1 VPLTLGFLDRA
12 SLADHHKSH
21 RGEFGWISEEKYAA
35 QADMFLGQ
43 PLNPVTQ
50 KEGTRKNGDTVRLDM
65 ATGEFGVLLKSGYI
79 KTYFRAD
86 PRIHRKATNLEYFL
100 ECLK

>member
-1 VPLTLGFLDRA
+1 VPLTLGFFDRA

-21 RGEFGWISEEKYAA
+21 RAEFGWISEDRYAA

-43 PLNPVTQ
+43 ALNTATQ
-50 KEGTRKNGDTVRLDM
+50 KERTRENGDTVRLDM
-65 ATGEFGVLLKSGYI
+65 TTGEFGVLLKSRHI

-86 PRIHRKATNLEYFL
+86 PRIHGRATNLEYFL
-100 ECLK
+100 ECFK